1 MRPAVN
7 EQKTTH
13 REAAEGRGRGG
24 IRKEIYGMRRT
35 RPADHRFVVFVDE
48 EGTGDTFK
56 FRPSRCTHDPVS
68 DVFQA
73 NSIGSLFFFRSPSF
87 RTPRRAGSKKRIN
100 VGRGEGSH
108 VGGI

>member
-1 MRPAVN
+1 MACGGQDLRTIDLSFSLMR
-7 EQKTTH
+7 K
-13 REAAEGRGRGG
+13 GR
-24 IRKEIYGMRRT
+24 
-35 RPADHRFVVFVDE
+35 
-48 EGTGDTFK
+48 GDTFK

-108 VGGI
+108 VGSI